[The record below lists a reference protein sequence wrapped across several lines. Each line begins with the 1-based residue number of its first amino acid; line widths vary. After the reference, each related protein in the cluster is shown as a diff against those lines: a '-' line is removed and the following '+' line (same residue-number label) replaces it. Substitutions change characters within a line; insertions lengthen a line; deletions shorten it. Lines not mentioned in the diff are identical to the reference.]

1 MQSKSFVSVLF
12 VNVYTAAAAAH
23 SVVVCLV
30 IHVVIYSFLLFEG
43 LEVGLELDYDLEQ
56 KLISHCIISGCIYI
70 Y

>member
-1 MQSKSFVSVLF
+1 MCKAKVLYF
-12 VNVYTAAAAAH
+12 FYLATAAAVAH

-43 LEVGLELDYDLEQ
+43 LEVGLELHYGLEQ